1 MQEILQQLS
10 LEISQTQKCTAS
22 DFHAKLSVLL
32 ESERVSEIQEALSF
46 LRLCGWLKSDT
57 LKYYLPKMSRG
68 FSTTT
73 TEEPSEQSSEQWM
86 SWGTMQNGRY
96 LTANTLES
104 PRIGKG
110 CSLSDI
116 LEPGGGTSYKVF
128 PFQADDTPLDELQ
141 GHGVVSNT
149 LDTRITANT
158 RGTYPIIGGESS
170 K

>member
-10 LEISQTQKCTAS
+10 LEIYQTQKCTAS

-32 ESERVSEIQEALSF
+32 ESEQVSEIQEALSF
-46 LRLCGWLKSDT
+46 LKSCGWLKSDT
-57 LKYYLPKMSRG
+57 LKFYSQKMSKD
-68 FSTTT
+68 FSTTMA
-73 TEEPSEQSSEQWM
+73 EEPSEQSSEQWM

-104 PRIGKG
+104 PKIGKE

-116 LEPGGGTSYKVF
+116 LEQGGGASEKVF
-128 PFQADDTPLDELQ
+128 PLDTGYQASDELR
-141 GHGVVSNT
+141 GCGVVSNT
-149 LDTRITANT
+149 LDTRIEGNT
-158 RGTYPIIGGESS
+158 RGTYPIIGGAYS